1 MLYSEAKK
9 EKIVLDVLQD
19 RKSVTEASKKYIIAR
34 KTIYAWIKRYKK
46 GSLKTKFV
54 KGKRHPASVYPKA
67 YSYIN
72 RWIVANPSWGCRIL
86 SSKLKEKGILL
97 SFFSINRLLKDM
109 GGETYDRR
117 VNYARNFAGP
127 GRSKEDVRLEIVRK
141 ALNQNESIS
150 SLSEKYKIA
159 RKTIYKWI
167 KKYQV
172 KGNLTDSYVVAEA
185 HPRAIYPKIT
195 KEVLNIV
202 VANPNYSVH
211 TIAKFVKGS
220 SWTIWSI
227 LNRNNLN
234 TQNLRFAYSQNI
246 QSTKEKVA
254 TTGIEGR
261 VKSVFETF
269 VPNLAPAPPPGK
281 FSFLK
286 IVGITS
292 VLTVITSLAF
302 SYWISIITS
311 TSSFGGSVGMVF
323 ASLAL
328 IMGMFFFLY
337 SLKYY
342 ITLAIVLSYSQKEGL
357 ENEGAIKSKG
367 LLQWLLGAK
376 ASEPERSAVGLKSN
390 LDSLKL
396 ESHPFVSVQI
406 ALYNEKNVVERLAK
420 AVTSFEYD
428 NYEVILADDSTDETS
443 EKIRQYQEK
452 YLFKGETLKETKGD

>member
-9 EKIVLDVLQD
+9 EKIVLDVLQG
-19 RKSVTEASKKYIIAR
+19 RKSVSEASRKYSVAR
-34 KTIYAWIKRYKK
+34 KTIYAWINRYKK
-46 GSLKTKFV
+46 GNIRNKFV
-54 KGKRHPASVYPKA
+54 KGKNHPSAIYPKA

-72 RWIVANPSWGCRIL
+72 RWVVSNPSWGCRKL

-97 SFFSINRLLKDM
+97 SFFSINRLLKEM
-109 GGETYDRR
+109 GAETFDRR

-127 GRSKEDVRLEIVRK
+127 GRNREDVRLEIVRR

-202 VANPNYSVH
+202 VNNPEFSVH
-211 TIAKFVKGS
+211 SIAKLVKGS

-254 TTGIEGR
+254 TTSIEGR

-269 VPNLAPAPPPGK
+269 VPNLAPAPPPSK

-286 IVGITS
+286 TVGITS
-292 VLTVITSLAF
+292 VLTVITSLTF

-311 TSSFGGSVGMVF
+311 TSSFGASIGMIF

-328 IMGMFFFLY
+328 VMGMFFFLY

-342 ITLAIVLSYSQKEGL
+342 ITLAIVLSYSQKEGS
-357 ENEGAIKSKG
+357 EVNDGVKSKG

-376 ASEPERSAVGLKSN
+376 ASTETSAVGLKSN

-396 ESHPFVSVQI
+396 ENHPFVSVQI

-428 NYEVILADDSTDETS
+428 NYEVILAD
-443 EKIRQYQEK
+443 
-452 YLFKGETLKETKGD
+452 